1 MAVNIMKKRY
11 EKRILMSP
19 EVILKITKIDELKG
33 LWRGG
38 ISINPQILGKL
49 KKSIIITSTGS
60 STRIEGSKMTDE
72 EIERFLNALKINPP
86 ENRDEEEV
94 AGYANLLGRIFDNW
108 NKLKLSE
115 STILQFHEILL
126 HYSKKDGLHKG
137 KYKTKENLVVAYNK
151 KGEQITIFKP
161 TEPWLAKKEMDDV
174 LYWTDEA
181 FREEKL
187 HPILIIANFI
197 FEFLAIHPFTDGNG
211 RLSRAL
217 TNLLLLQAGY
227 EYIPYVSLEEI
238 IEDKKDAYYSSL
250 RQTQRNHKNENENI
264 GPWLNFFLD
273 TLLIQ
278 AKRAEEIMK
287 NDNPVKLLS
296 KRQLEVYEL
305 FEEESLS
312 VLEIKRK
319 LNIPEQTIKQ
329 ALRRLVS
336 LKLIEVLG
344 LGRGTKY
351 LKLKNNIK

>member
-1 MAVNIMKKRY
+1 MKERY
-11 EKRILMSP
+11 NKRIPLTP
-19 EVILKITKIDELKG
+19 EVILKITQIDELKG

-38 ISINPQILGKL
+38 LTINPQILNKL

-60 STRIEGSKMTDE
+60 STRIEGAKMTDE
-72 EIERFLNALKINPP
+72 EIERFLKALKINPP

-94 AGYANLLGRIFDNW
+94 AGYANLLGRVFDNW
-108 NKLKLSE
+108 PKLKLSE

-151 KGEQITIFKP
+151 KGEQVIIFEP
-161 TEPWLAKKEMDDV
+161 TEPWLVKKEMDDV
-174 LYWTDEA
+174 LFWAAES
-181 FREEKL
+181 FSEGKF

-227 EYIPYVSLEEI
+227 EYTPYISLEEI
-238 IEDKKDAYYSSL
+238 VEEKKDAYYSSL
-250 RQTQRNHKNENENI
+250 RQTQKNHKTDKEHI

-273 TLLIQ
+273 SLLIQ
-278 AKRAEEIMK
+278 AKKAEELMK
-287 NDNPVKLLS
+287 NDDPTKLLS
-296 KRQLEVYEL
+296 GRQLEVFAL

-312 VLEIKRK
+312 VLEIKEK
-319 LNIPEQTIKQ
+319 LSIPEQTIKQ

-351 LKLKNNIK
+351 IKVK

>member
-1 MAVNIMKKRY
+1 MKEKY
-11 EKRILMSP
+11 NKRIPLTP

-33 LWRGG
+33 LWHGG
-38 ISINPQILGKL
+38 LSINPQILGKL

-60 STRIEGSKMTDE
+60 STRIEGAKMTDE
-72 EIERFLNALKINPP
+72 EIERFLKALKINPP

-108 NKLKLSE
+108 QKLKLSE
-115 STILQFHEILL
+115 SVVLQFHEILL
-126 HYSKKDGLHKG
+126 HYVNKDQLHKG

-151 KGEQITIFKP
+151 AGEQAIIFKP
-161 TEPWLAKKEMDDV
+161 TEPWLVKKEMDDV
-174 LYWTDEA
+174 LYWTEEA
-181 FREEKL
+181 FSDKKL

-227 EYIPYVSLEEI
+227 EYIPYISLEEI
-238 IEDKKDAYYSSL
+238 IEEKKDAYYESL
-250 RQTQRNHKNENENI
+250 RQAQKNHKTNNENI

-278 AKRAEEIMK
+278 AKKAEELMK

-296 KRQLEVYEL
+296 KRQLEVYSL
-305 FEEESLS
+305 FDEEPLS
-312 VLEIKRK
+312 VVEIKEK

-329 ALRRLVS
+329 SLRRLVS

-344 LGRGTKY
+344 LGRGTRYRKV
-351 LKLKNNIK
+351 K

>member
-1 MAVNIMKKRY
+1 MKERY
-11 EKRILMSP
+11 EKRILMSS
-19 EVILKITKIDELKG
+19 EIILKITKIDELKG

-38 ISINPQILGKL
+38 IAINPQILLKL

-60 STRIEGSKMTDE
+60 STRIEGANMTDE
-72 EIERFLNALKINPP
+72 EIEKFLKALKVNPP

-115 STILQFHEILL
+115 SSILQFHEILL
-126 HYSKKDGLHKG
+126 HYSKKDNLHKG

-151 KGEQITIFKP
+151 KGEQVTIFKP
-161 TEPWLAKKEMDDV
+161 TEPWLVKKEMDDV
-174 LYWTDEA
+174 LYWAGEA
-181 FREEKL
+181 FEEKKN
-187 HPILIIANFI
+187 HPVLIIANFI

-238 IEDKKDAYYSSL
+238 VEDKKDEYYKSL
-250 RQTQRNHKNENENI
+250 RQTQKNHKTNNENI

-278 AKRAEEIMK
+278 AEKAEELMK
-287 NDNPVKLLS
+287 NDDPTKLLS
-296 KRQLEVYEL
+296 GRQLEVFSL
-305 FEEESLS
+305 FEDEPLS
-312 VLEIKRK
+312 VFDIKEK
-319 LNIPEQTIKQ
+319 LSIPEQTIKQ
-329 ALRRLVS
+329 SLRRLVS
-336 LKLIEVLG
+336 LKLIQVLG

-351 LKLKNNIK
+351 IKIK

>member
-1 MAVNIMKKRY
+1 MKERY
-11 EKRILMSP
+11 EKRIIMSP

-38 ISINPQILGKL
+38 LSINPQILVKL

-72 EIERFLNALKINPP
+72 EIERFLKALKINPP

-94 AGYANLLGRIFDNW
+94 AGYANLLGRVFDNW
-108 NKLKLSE
+108 NKIKLCE
-115 STILQFHEILL
+115 STVLQFHEILL
-126 HYSKKDGLHKG
+126 HYSKKDVLHKG
-137 KYKTKENLVVAYNK
+137 KYKSKENLVVAYND
-151 KGEQITIFKP
+151 KGEQVTIFEP
-161 TEPWLAKKEMDDV
+161 TEPWLVKKEMDDI
-174 LYWTDEA
+174 LYWTEGA
-181 FREEKL
+181 FKEKKL

-217 TNLLLLQAGY
+217 TNLFLLQAGY
-227 EYIPYVSLEEI
+227 EYTPYVSLEEI
-238 IEDKKDAYYSSL
+238 IEDKNDEYYTSL
-250 RQTQRNHKNENENI
+250 RQTQKNHKTDIENI

-278 AKRAEEIMK
+278 ANKAEELMK
-287 NDNPVKLLS
+287 NDDPTKLLS
-296 KRQLEVYEL
+296 PRQLEVFAL
-305 FEEESLS
+305 FGEDLLS
-312 VLEIKRK
+312 VFDIKERSS
-319 LNIPEQTIKQ
+319 IPEQTIKQ

-336 LKLIEVLG
+336 LKLVEVLG

-351 LKLKNNIK
+351 IKVK